1 VPYTRGEE
9 VNRPLDDVLLEI
21 ADLADQGVKEIS
33 LLGQNV
39 NAYRGRMANGEICD
53 FATLLEYV
61 HEVPG
66 VERIR
71 FLTSHPKEMTQRL
84 IDVMGKLPKLANYLH
99 LPMQAGSDRVLNAM
113 KRGYTALEYK
123 SIIKRVRAVRPDICL
138 SSDFIVGFP
147 GETEADFEQTMK
159 LIVDLNFDTS
169 FSFVYSRRPGT
180 PAADLSDDTP
190 DDVKLSRL
198 KRLQAQIIANARA
211 ISEAMVGQVHTV
223 LVEGFSRKDKAELTG
238 RTENMRIVNFAAHER
253 LIGQMV
259 AVRIV
264 GVEPNSLRG
273 EVVTQENQ

>member
-1 VPYTRGEE
+1 
-9 VNRPLDDVLLEI
+9 
-21 ADLADQGVKEIS
+21 
-33 LLGQNV
+33 LGQNV
-39 NAYRGRMANGEICD
+39 NAYRGMMSNGEICD

-147 GETEADFEQTMK
+147 GETEADFQQTMK

-180 PAADLSDDTP
+180 PAADLGDDTP
-190 DDVKLSRL
+190 DDVKLARL

-211 ISEAMVGQVHTV
+211 ISNAMVGQVHTV

-238 RTENMRIVNFAAHER
+238 RTENMRIVNFAGSER
-253 LIGQMV
+253 LMGQMV
-259 AVRIV
+259 DVRIV
-264 GVEPNSLRG
+264 GVQPNSLRG
-273 EVVTQENQ
+273 EVVTQESV